1 MSEQPMSEQ
10 PMSEQPLTR
19 QPSDS
24 LLRHLIEDPVDHS
37 AAEETG
43 EKLGEQN
50 LNAESD
56 ASNLANQAVTM
67 PEFKESPDL
76 ESIALADATGQLR
89 GIDLSVS
96 AKLAELSPSEV
107 DALADLF
114 RLFVQ
119 SGAEKMSEALQASV
133 SMNLGSLQ
141 VCGSKDFSGSGAETC
156 MHYRLDSTCLPEG
169 CVVIVDSPI
178 GASIIDRMLGGDGE
192 SAPVIGRE
200 LTAMESRL
208 LLRFVT
214 EFGVEI
220 QKLIDPDLVA
230 VPLTTAIPRGD
241 SFFSKMTLPSSVV
254 VIPFE
259 LALGTQRG
267 GVQIVLPTASV
278 KSILQTNSR
287 FNSDYGQLVN
297 VASDSE
303 IGQTKL
309 SIAVTVTTSKVR
321 TADLLT
327 LSVGDIITT
336 EKEASEDFELF
347 VQGVPKFS
355 VKPGSYQGK
364 KAVQIVGTI
373 EKPSSPAK

>member
-1 MSEQPMSEQ
+1 
-10 PMSEQPLTR
+10 
-19 QPSDS
+19 
-24 LLRHLIEDPVDHS
+24 
-37 AAEETG
+37 
-43 EKLGEQN
+43 
-50 LNAESD
+50 
-56 ASNLANQAVTM
+56 
-67 PEFKESPDL
+67 
-76 ESIALADATGQLR
+76 
-89 GIDLSVS
+89 
-96 AKLAELSPSEV
+96 
-107 DALADLF
+107 
-114 RLFVQ
+114 
-119 SGAEKMSEALQASV
+119 
-133 SMNLGSLQ
+133 
-141 VCGSKDFSGSGAETC
+141 
-156 MHYRLDSTCLPEG
+156 
-169 CVVIVDSPI
+169 
-178 GASIIDRMLGGDGE
+178 
-192 SAPVIGRE
+192 
-200 LTAMESRL
+200 

-241 SFFSKMTLPSSVV
+241 SFFSKMTVPSSVV

-336 EKEASEDFELF
+336 EKDASEDFELF